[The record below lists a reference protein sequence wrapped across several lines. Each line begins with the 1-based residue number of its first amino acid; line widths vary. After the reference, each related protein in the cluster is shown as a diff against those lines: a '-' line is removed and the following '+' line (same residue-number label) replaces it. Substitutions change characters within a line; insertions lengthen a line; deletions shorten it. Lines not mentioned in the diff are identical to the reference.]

1 MRVLITGAGGFVG
14 SHIADYFAN
23 ICKKKDVVATYHK
36 KGFKNIANLEGKI
49 TIKKL
54 DINNKKLVNDVIKA
68 LKPDYIYH
76 MAAQSYVMPSWQDP
90 EGTIK
95 TNILG
100 TLNIL
105 DSVKSLGL
113 APTIVLACSSAE
125 YGINY
130 SEEIPIKET
139 KEFRPSSPYAVSK
152 IGQDMIGYLYWLI
165 FGMKI
170 IRLRYFNIVGPRKVG
185 NLCADFAKGIAE
197 IEKGKKKGI
206 GIGSLSSIIDLIDIK
221 DAVSATVLAAEKG
234 NPGDVYNVC
243 TGNHY
248 KVKDVFDMFIKHAK
262 VGAKVFEDPKK
273 KRPKEDPIFVGDNSK
288 LRKLGWS
295 PKIPIEQSVSET
307 LEYWRNEVK

>member
-14 SHIADYFAN
+14 SHIADHFAGR
-23 ICKKKDVVATYHK
+23 CKKKDVVATHHK
-36 KGFKNIANLEGKI
+36 KGFRNIEHLEDKI

-54 DINNKKLVNDVIKA
+54 DVNNKKLVNDTIKD

-90 EGTIK
+90 EGTIII
-95 TNILG
+95 NMIG

-105 DSVKSLGL
+105 DAVRALGL
-113 APTIVLACSSAE
+113 NSTVVLACSSAE
-125 YGINY
+125 YGMNY
-130 SEEIPIKET
+130 PNEIPLKET

-152 IGQDMIGYLYWLI
+152 IGQDMLGYLYWLN

-170 IRLRYFNIVGPRKVG
+170 IRLRYFNIVGPRKTG

-197 IEKGKKKGI
+197 IEKGKKKEI
-206 GIGSLSSIIDLIDIK
+206 GVGELSSIIDLIDIK
-221 DAVSATVLAAEKG
+221 DAVDATLLTAEKG
-234 NPGDVYNVC
+234 TPGEVYNVC
-243 TGNHY
+243 TGNRY
-248 KVKDVFDMFIKHAK
+248 KVNDILNMFIKCSKAN
-262 VGAKVFEDPKK
+262 VKVFHDPKK

-288 LRKLGWS
+288 LRKLGWEL
-295 PKIPIEQSVSET
+295 KIPIEQSVSET